1 MKTKLIVLQNIN
13 KTLKMYYIPRFKCEI
28 FQAKVKDVI
37 IDSLSSLV
45 NEVNLEATSNGLSLQ
60 AMDSAH
66 VSLVSLNMKEE
77 GFEEYRCDKNTTLGL
92 NLLDFGKVLKLAKPN
107 DVMTILAN
115 EDNSFLT
122 IKFDNES
129 K

>member
-1 MKTKLIVLQNIN
+1 MKIVLKNIN
-13 KTLKMYYIPRFKCEI
+13 KTLKIYSIPRFKCGI

-45 NEVNLEATSNGLSLQ
+45 NEVNLEATSNGLSRQ
-60 AMDSAH
+60 AMDNAH
-66 VSLVSLNMKEE
+66 ASLVSFNMKEE
-77 GFEEYRCDKNTTLGL
+77 GFEEYRCGKNTTLDL
-92 NLLDFGKVLKLAKPN
+92 ILLDFDKVLKLIKPN

-115 EDNSFLT
+115 KDNSFLT

>member
-1 MKTKLIVLQNIN
+1 
-13 KTLKMYYIPRFKCEI
+13 MYYIPRFKWEI

-45 NEVNLEATSNGLSLQ
+45 NEVNLEATSNGLSPQ
-60 AMDSAH
+60 TMDSAH
-66 VSLVSLNMKEE
+66 ISLISLSMKEE
-77 GFEEYRCDKNTTLGL
+77 GFEEYRCDKNTILGL
-92 NLLDFGKVLKLAKPN
+92 NLLYFGKVSKWIKPN

-115 EDNSFLT
+115 KDNSLMT

>member
-13 KTLKMYYIPRFKCEI
+13 KKLKMYYIPRFKREI

-45 NEVNLEATSNGLSLQ
+45 NEINLEATSNGLSRQ
-60 AMDSAH
+60 AMDNAH
-66 VSLVSLNMKEE
+66 ASLVSFNMKEE
-77 GFEEYRCDKNTTLGL
+77 GFEEYRCDKNTKLGL
-92 NLLDFGKVLKLAKPN
+92 NLFDFGKVLKLEKPN

>member
-1 MKTKLIVLQNIN
+1 MKIVLQNIN

-66 VSLVSLNMKEE
+66 ISLVSLNMKEE
-77 GFEEYRCDKNTTLGL
+77 VFKEYRCDKNTILGL
-92 NLLDFGKVLKLAKPN
+92 NLLDFGKVLKLIKPN
-107 DVMTILAN
+107 DVMIISVN
-115 EDNSFLT
+115 EVNSFLT
-122 IKFDNES
+122 IKNII
-129 K
+129 KVRNI